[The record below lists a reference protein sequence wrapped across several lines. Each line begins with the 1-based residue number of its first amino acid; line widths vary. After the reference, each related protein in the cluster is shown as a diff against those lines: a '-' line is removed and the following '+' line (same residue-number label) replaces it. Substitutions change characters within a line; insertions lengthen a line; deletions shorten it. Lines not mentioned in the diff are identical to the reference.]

1 MEQAEVYQVISLV
14 CFGIGGLFL
23 ISAAVVFFHLR
34 IIEVIGELSGRTA
47 RKHIE
52 AYRKGVAEAS
62 PVLGIR
68 EEETSDLTHMLEN
81 VEVEGNKNRTGD
93 TVLLINSMNAADEET
108 SALWRD
114 DDKEEDEATAVMDKN
129 FQIVRD
135 EVSRSSKGEAAM
147 FEEEVKL

>member
-34 IIEVIGELSGRTA
+34 IIEVIGELTGRTA

-52 AYRKGVAEAS
+52 AYRKGVAEVS
-62 PVLGIR
+62 PVFEIR

-81 VEVEGNKNRTGD
+81 LEVVGNKNRTGD
-93 TVLLINSMNAADEET
+93 TVLLINSMNDADEET

-114 DDKEEDEATAVMDKN
+114 DEDADGATAVMDKR

-135 EVSRSSKGEAAM
+135 EISRSSEGESAM
-147 FEEEVKL
+147 FEGEVKS